1 MRDGRDLRGEL
12 RSILSDSHAAGSAAA
27 RICAACPDLLQVS
40 GAALSITSG
49 NALRATVCVSDPV
62 MARIEE
68 LQFTTGVGPCV
79 DAITTGRPVLSSD
92 LAAPTEVRWPGFS
105 REAQQA
111 GVRAIFA
118 LPLRVGAIR
127 LGVMDLYRDAPGG
140 LSPLDLA
147 DAVTVADTATLA
159 VIDMH
164 GSTPVSDFDQECWDL
179 ATFYRVEVHQATGVL
194 MHQLGFSAVEAL
206 ATLRARAYTSGL
218 PVVELARQIVAGA
231 VAEPRNSGR
240 PASNDPDG

>member
-1 MRDGRDLRGEL
+1 LRDVL
-12 RSILSDSHAAGSAAA
+12 RSILFDSHATESTAA
-27 RICAACPDLLQVS
+27 RICAACPDLLPVT
-40 GAALSITSG
+40 GAAISITG
-49 NALRATVCVSDPV
+49 GTALRATVCVSDRV
-62 MARIEE
+62 MARVEE

-79 DAITTGRPVLSSD
+79 DAITTGRPVLASD
-92 LAAPTEVRWPGFS
+92 LAATSEARWPGFAD
-105 REAQQA
+105 EARQA

-118 LPLRVGAIR
+118 LPLRIGAIR

-164 GSTPVSDFDQECWDL
+164 GSTPVSDLDEEWWDL

-194 MHQLGFSAVEAL
+194 MHQLGVSAVEAL
-206 ATLRARAYTSGL
+206 ARLRGRAYTSGL
-218 PVVELARQIVAGA
+218 PVVELARRIVASA
-231 VAEPRNSGR
+231 VAVPRQPDR
-240 PASNDPDG
+240 AARNDRDGVNNAD